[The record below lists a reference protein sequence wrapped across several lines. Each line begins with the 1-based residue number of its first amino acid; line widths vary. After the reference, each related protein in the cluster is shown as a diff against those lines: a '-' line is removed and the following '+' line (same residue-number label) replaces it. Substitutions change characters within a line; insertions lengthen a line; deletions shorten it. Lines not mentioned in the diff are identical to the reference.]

1 MKKVLL
7 TGFSAFLDN
16 PINPTEEIA
25 EKLDGEK
32 IQDHEVVGRK
42 LPVAFMQAGKQ
53 LISYIEEIEP
63 DAIISLGLAAG
74 RTAITPERI
83 AINCNDGPKDNS
95 GYQPN
100 GEVIV
105 DDGADGYFSTLPLQE
120 IIATLHAEKLP
131 AKVSNTAG
139 TYVCNNV
146 MYHAL
151 HFVKKQN
158 LPTPAGF
165 IHLPASHELALKKE
179 LPSWSQFDL
188 INAVKIIIASL

>member
-16 PINPTEEIA
+16 PINPTEEMV
-25 EKLDGEK
+25 EKLDGEIIK
-32 IQDHEVVGRK
+32 GYEVVGRT
-42 LPVAFMQAGKQ
+42 LPVSFMEAGKQ
-53 LISYIEEIEP
+53 LITYIEEIEP

-74 RTAITPERI
+74 RMAVTLERI

-95 GYQPN
+95 DYQPN

-120 IIATLHAEKLP
+120 IVAALHAEKLP

-151 HFVKKQN
+151 HFVKKKN
-158 LPTPAGF
+158 LSIPAGF

-188 INAVKIIIASL
+188 MNAVKIIIASL